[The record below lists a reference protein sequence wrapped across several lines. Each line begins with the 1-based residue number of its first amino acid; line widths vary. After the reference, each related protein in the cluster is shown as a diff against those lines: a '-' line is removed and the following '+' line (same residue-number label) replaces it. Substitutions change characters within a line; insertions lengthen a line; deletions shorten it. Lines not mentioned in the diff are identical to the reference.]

1 MLTKLCVAAVLI
13 TLLGATASAQQP
25 PDERSRVRT
34 AERQV
39 HIGLTLIAAGAL
51 VMPATYLVSDQLR
64 SGPAVTG
71 VGLMMAGGCVVFL
84 GMKDRQKAV
93 RPAVTAV
100 VNVSESRAAVQ
111 FRKTW

>member
-1 MLTKLCVAAVLI
+1 
-13 TLLGATASAQQP
+13 
-25 PDERSRVRT
+25 
-34 AERQV
+34 
-39 HIGLTLIAAGAL
+39 
-51 VMPATYLVSDQLR
+51 MPATYLVSDQQR